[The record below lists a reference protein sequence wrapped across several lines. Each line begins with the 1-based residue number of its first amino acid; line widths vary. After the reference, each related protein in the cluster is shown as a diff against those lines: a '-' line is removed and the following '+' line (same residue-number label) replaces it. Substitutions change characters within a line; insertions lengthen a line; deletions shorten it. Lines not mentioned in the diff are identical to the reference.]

1 MAKEPKI
8 KPIKP
13 LVLDINLESHGT
25 FSALFRR
32 FGFGSE
38 ELSVDMLRQLLSHER
53 ARMIHVIRTQ
63 KPGSIYF
70 LAKALGRDFKAVK
83 KDILLL
89 KKFNVVDLEEA
100 KYKGRKKLK
109 PVLKITGL
117 QVNLNF

>member
-1 MAKEPKI
+1 MAKEPPK
-8 KPIKP
+8 KP
-13 LVLDINLESHGT
+13 LSVDIDLESHGA
-25 FSALFRR
+25 FSTLFRR

-70 LAKALGRDFKAVK
+70 LAKVLGRDFKAVK

-89 KKFNVVDLEEA
+89 KKFNVIDLEEA